1 MRAQTGG
8 DIMVLPKRKKIR
20 LEGYD
25 YSSCGAY
32 FVTICVTGHRALL
45 WKNLGA
51 DSIRA
56 NERPTLS
63 EQGTTIEMAIH
74 AISEHYPH
82 IQVDHY
88 CIMPNHIHMLLRIAP
103 DESGRMLS
111 APTLSTV
118 IAQMKRW
125 SSKQIGGSLWQ
136 KAFHDRIIR
145 NEKAYMEAWQYID
158 QNPQKWQEDEL
169 YV

>member
-1 MRAQTGG
+1 ME
-8 DIMVLPKRKKIR
+8 LPKRKKIR

-25 YSSCGAY
+25 YSSWGVY
-32 FVTICVTGHRALL
+32 FVTICVTGRRALL
-45 WKNLGA
+45 WKNVGA
-51 DSIRA
+51 DSIHA

-63 EQGTTIEMAIH
+63 EQGNTIEMAIH

-82 IQVDHY
+82 IQVDQY
-88 CIMPNHIHMLLRIAP
+88 CIMPNHIHMLLRIAS

-136 KAFHDRIIR
+136 KAFYDRIIR
-145 NEKAYMEAWQYID
+145 NDKAYMEAWQYID
-158 QNPQKWQEDEL
+158 QNPLKWQEDEL